1 MKLVSKHGKF
11 LLRKKV
17 AYFLPFGGH
26 VLKKRVNIT
35 TLCNLNYKL
44 GKLTFYRG
52 HSIYQYYNDSL
63 PTP

>member
-1 MKLVSKHGKF
+1 MGLKCVVER
-11 LLRKKV
+11 LLTDGNLEEKISQNPTAEIK
-17 AYFLPFGGH
+17 
-26 VLKKRVNIT
+26 T
-35 TLCNLNYKL
+35 TDAAYKL